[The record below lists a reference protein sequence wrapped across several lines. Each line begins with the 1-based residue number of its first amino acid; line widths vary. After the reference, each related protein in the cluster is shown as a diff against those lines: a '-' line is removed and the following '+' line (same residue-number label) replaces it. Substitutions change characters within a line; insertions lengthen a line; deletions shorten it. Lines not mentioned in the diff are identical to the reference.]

1 MKASVQF
8 PPYKG
13 EAGSVK
19 AGPVVRGRA
28 SPSVVQ
34 TMVEHFSE
42 EARDSSQGTRTVTR
56 TITPSGE
63 MSVYASQSSVRFKMT
78 SKSSS
83 TNRSRQDLGEA
94 ETVTLPRPSYSRQ
107 EERKEEREEER
118 KEEEE
123 DSRDL
128 YPVTVTRVNKPPTPH
143 RTVSLRERPGASRQS
158 LASPDFNIL
167 HRDTGRDLRTQAQ
180 SAPQQGYSVV
190 VAIDFGELNLLVM
203 APSHL
208 SLCRNNV
215 QRVRLQLHLRA
226 GQHPPHEEVG
236 GRRPR

>member
-13 EAGSVK
+13 EAARS
-19 AGPVVRGRA
+19 GPVVSYDKWRGRSQSPPA
-28 SPSVVQ
+28 PGSPSVK
-34 TMVEHFSE
+34 TMVEHFSDE
-42 EARDSSQGTRTVTR
+42 NRGSSQGTRTVTR

-83 TNRSRQDLGEA
+83 TNRSRLELSEA
-94 ETVTLPRPSYSRQ
+94 GTVTLPRPSYSRP
-107 EERKEEREEER
+107 EVKEE
-118 KEEEE
+118 KEEKEE

-128 YPVTVTRVNKPPTPH
+128 YPVTVTRVNKPTTPN
-143 RTVSLRERPGASRQS
+143 RTVSLRDRPGANRQS

-167 HRDTGRDLRTQAQ
+167 HRDTGRDLRTDCQ

-190 VAIDFGELNLLVM
+190 VAIDFGELNF
-203 APSHL
+203 
-208 SLCRNNV
+208 
-215 QRVRLQLHLRA
+215 
-226 GQHPPHEEVG
+226 
-236 GRRPR
+236 

>member
-1 MKASVQF
+1 MSDFNNVQVQPSSYMKASVQF

-13 EAGSVK
+13 EAGSVRS
-19 AGPVVRGRA
+19 GPVRGRA

-83 TNRSRQDLGEA
+83 TNRSRQDLVEA
-94 ETVTLPRPSYSRQ
+94 GTVTLPRPSYSRQ
-107 EERKEEREEER
+107 EEERKEERKEER
-118 KEEEE
+118 NEEREEEEE

-190 VAIDFGELNLLVM
+190 VAIDFGELNLPVM
-203 APSHL
+203 APSPL
-208 SLCRNNV
+208 SL
-215 QRVRLQLHLRA
+215 
-226 GQHPPHEEVG
+226 
-236 GRRPR
+236 